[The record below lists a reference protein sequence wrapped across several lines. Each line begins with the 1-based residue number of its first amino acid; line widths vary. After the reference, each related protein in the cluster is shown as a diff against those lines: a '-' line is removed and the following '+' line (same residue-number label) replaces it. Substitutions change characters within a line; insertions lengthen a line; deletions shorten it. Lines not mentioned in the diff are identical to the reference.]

1 MRRLSGQSWWVGL
14 ILVALG
20 AWSLV
25 PLAYLVGEGTPLRL
39 LTGADGPFA
48 GDQLQ
53 YMSWIRS
60 VADSGLAGNGFDLR
74 TGSKVFVH
82 PMFSLSGL
90 LVWLGLPIQLAVLI
104 WKPVTVVAL
113 LGGVWAYAART
124 LEGVRSRAAGVFL
137 GVFACSPL
145 LLVFREGDLPGRDH
159 LTLLAGEA
167 MPAARLWGY
176 LPAAMSVAL
185 MPIALICVTRLLRT
199 SASGRGESRALLG
212 AGLAGALVSWL
223 HPWQGGVLLLTVVLS
238 AIGTELPYRVAARR
252 LAPAL
257 LAWVLPLAYYAVLA
271 RADSAW
277 ELAYDA
283 SRAAENG
290 GRPLLA
296 LVPAF
301 APLVAVAAFGVR
313 LDRNAGV
320 LERSLLA
327 WPVVTLVV
335 YLVSPTFP
343 AHVLTGVTVPLAVLS
358 VRGWQ
363 RVTRRPRPALAV
375 AALALAVV
383 PGAWAAANIGLDV
396 VREHD
401 QPSRLSAGE
410 RSALAYLDARSG
422 RGGVLASDYIGAAV
436 PAFTGRRV
444 WSGHPNWTTN
454 YWARQAAVA
463 ALFRGRLRGAR
474 ARLMVRSTGA
484 RWLLADCRAQ
494 TDLARSVGGS
504 LLQRRD
510 FGCAAVYVVR

>member
-1 MRRLSGQSWWVGL
+1 MTRVSGQSWWAGV
-14 ILVALG
+14 IVVAVG

-39 LTGADGPFA
+39 LTGADGPYA

-60 VADSGLAGNGFDLR
+60 VADSGLARNGFDLHA
-74 TGSKVFVH
+74 GSHVFAH
-82 PMFSLSGL
+82 PMFSLSGV
-90 LVWLGLPIQLAVLI
+90 LVWLGVPIQLALLI

-113 LGGVWAYAART
+113 VGGVWAYVVRT
-124 LEGVRSRAAGVFL
+124 LEGVRPRVAGVLL

-145 LLVFREGDLPGRDH
+145 LFVFGEANLRGHDN
-159 LTLLAGEA
+159 LTLLATEA

-176 LPAAMSVAL
+176 LPGAMAVAL
-185 MPIALICVTRLLRT
+185 MPIALICVARVLRT
-199 SASGRGESRALLG
+199 PANGRGESWALLG

-223 HPWQGGVLLLTVVLS
+223 HPWQGEVLLLTAVLS
-238 AIGTELPYRVAARR
+238 AVGTELPYRVAAQR
-252 LAPAL
+252 LVPAL
-257 LAWVLPLAYYAVLA
+257 LAWVAPLAYYAVLSQ
-271 RADSAW
+271 ADGGW
-277 ELAYDA
+277 ELAYNA
-283 SRAAENG
+283 SRTAENG

-313 LDRNAGV
+313 RSWPAGV
-320 LERSLLA
+320 LERSLLV
-327 WPVVTLVV
+327 WPAATLVV

-343 AHVLTGVTVPLAVLS
+343 AHALTGVTVPLAVLS

-363 RVTRRPRPALAV
+363 RATRRPRPALAV

-383 PGAWAAANIGLDV
+383 PGTWAAADSGLEVLGDHV
-396 VREHD
+396 

-410 RSALAYLDARSG
+410 RSALAYLKARPG
-422 RGGVLASDYIGAAV
+422 GGGVLASDYMGVAV

-454 YWARQAAVA
+454 YEARQRAAA
-463 ALFRGRLRGAR
+463 DLFQGRLRGER
-474 ARLMVRSTGA
+474 ARRMVRSTGA
-484 RWLLADCRAQ
+484 RWLLGDCRAQ
-494 TDLARSVGGS
+494 TDLTRSVGGS
-504 LLQRRD
+504 LLRRRG
-510 FGCAAVYVVR
+510 FGCAAVYTVR